1 MLGFKQH
8 FAAPPS
14 SLKVQASFQGAWG
27 LDYQCSALCTD
38 SFLSFS
44 NVQPRISKTL
54 VKAFL
59 DPTKPLATHY
69 GAQGGKGD

>member
-1 MLGFKQH
+1 MLSTLHQLL
-8 FAAPPS
+8 P
-14 SLKVQASFQGAWG
+14 
-27 LDYQCSALCTD
+27 
-38 SFLSFS
+38 SFS